1 MCEFPDQNKYPLGY
15 YTVFYTWF
23 KPALFLSFLFF
34 SLSVIAQRQIPFKHL
49 SINDGLSQNT
59 VFSMHQDAKGFIWI
73 GTEDG
78 LNRYDGYEFKVFKNE
93 LNNNKSLANNQV
105 NVIAETSAR
114 TLLIGTTGGI
124 SIYNPKT
131 EDFNNI
137 SIPAS
142 GKDVQS
148 ANFVT
153 AIVPENDRLIWIGTY
168 DGLKLYDLAQKK
180 LLSNNLVNSL
190 SKSNIQVLYKDKA
203 DVLWIGLRN
212 ELKCLNLKTHKFI
225 PVPAMLQKT
234 ISANPGTI
242 RVIKQDKEGDIWL
255 GSEQSGLFHYNP
267 VSNSCINYL
276 YEEGNS
282 QSLPV
287 NVVRDIFFNK
297 DGRVWVAT
305 RKGLSIL
312 DPSIHKFTTYTHEKY
327 NPASLSH
334 RSVLKIMR
342 DRDGSIWVG
351 TFAGGLNIY
360 NPVSL
365 NFQNIGEQ
373 LGSSPGLNN
382 PVVSSMLH
390 DADGALWIGTEGGG
404 LNFLN
409 RSTGKYEFYNLKKNG
424 PQSSENIVKSLARD
438 PKGNIWVG
446 AFDGLYYFNVK
457 TKTFTDYTLKKDND
471 FRGRS
476 QVYTVLAEST
486 GVWAGTNGGGLLY
499 FDPVKGLKSYIHNP
513 LDNKSISGNN
523 ITSLVKDRLGNLWV
537 GTLQGLCYLDRRQN
551 KFVRFVHE
559 QGNRHSITNNSITD
573 LFIDSSQRLWIGT
586 RGGLNLLNTETMQF
600 IAFSEKEGLANNVI
614 RAINEDRTG
623 IVWVSSNKG
632 ISRVQL
638 AAGGRGAKIRN
649 YSISDGLQSNQF
661 LSGATYKMDDG
672 ELLFGGINGITS
684 FFPERI
690 QSNTNVPQIQFT
702 DFLINSKK
710 VPIGTE
716 DSPQKIHI
724 NESRNITLAYNQAY
738 ITFKFAALSYINP
751 DKNQYAYK
759 LKGFLNDDWHY
770 VANQR
775 TATYTNLSA
784 GSYEFLV
791 KSANN
796 DGLWNEI
803 PASIFIRV
811 LPPWYKTWWAYAC
824 YLTVFCTLLYFFYYF
839 SYKTAKLK
847 SDLDFEQMSREK
859 DQELVQR
866 KLKFFTHI
874 SHEIKTPL
882 TLILSPIEKLMSLGS
897 LDNKVQ
903 HQLRLIYRNGERLMR
918 LTNQLLD
925 YRKLETGNIKLEAAE
940 GDMVRFTR
948 EMLTAFQAYAK
959 SKNVELKLI
968 TDAKNIQAWFD
979 RDKMEKVIFNL
990 ISNSL
995 KFTAAGGYIH
1005 VRLSIVG
1012 ELKKSNEYLKIEVKD
1027 NGVGIPPENLGSL
1040 FKEFQNYNNAGINNN
1055 GTGLGLSFSKGL
1067 VELHGGSIEAR
1078 STLGQTGNENIT
1090 VFTVTLPLGREHL
1103 KDSDI
1108 IENYNGSENINAYY
1122 SPELPVFEKT
1132 TEKKESILAMAAE
1145 RRFIMLLVEDNP
1157 EVMEFMAAHFEKD
1170 FEVITA
1176 ADGVEGWEQAI
1187 NTIPDIIISDVMM
1200 PNLTGTELCS
1210 QLKGDPRTSHIPVIL
1225 LTAREPMLFKI
1236 EGLETGADDY
1246 ITKPF
1251 HLPYLDLKV
1260 WNLIESRIKLREKYS
1275 REITLQPKNVAIT
1288 SPDEKFL
1295 EKAMKHIEENI
1306 SEPSLGVEEL
1316 SKVVGMSKTTLY
1328 RKLKALTNQN
1338 TNEFIRSVR
1347 LNRAAQLLTQN
1358 KFNINEIAY
1367 QVGFTNQNYFRKC
1380 FKEQFGSTPSDYI
1393 ASQQNKEEEV
1403 S

>member
-1 MCEFPDQNKYPLGY
+1 M
-15 YTVFYTWF
+15 
-23 KPALFLSFLFF
+23 
-34 SLSVIAQRQIPFKHL
+34 

-59 VFSMHQDAKGFIWI
+59 IFSMHQDTKGFIWI

-93 LNNNKSLANNQV
+93 LNNKKSLANNQV
-105 NVIAETSAR
+105 NVIAETSGR
-114 TLLIGTTGGI
+114 TLLIGTTAGI
-124 SIYNPKT
+124 SIYNPQT
-131 EDFNNI
+131 EDFSNI
-137 SIPAS
+137 SIQAS

-153 AIVPENDRLIWIGTY
+153 AIVPENDHLIWIGTY
-168 DGLKLYDLAQKK
+168 DGLKLYDLVQKK
-180 LLSNNLVNSL
+180 LLNNNLVNTL
-190 SKSNIQVLYKDKA
+190 SKSNIQVLYKDNA

-212 ELKCLNLKTHKFI
+212 DLKCINLKTDKFV
-225 PVPAMLQKT
+225 PVPSLLQKT

-242 RVIKQDKEGDIWL
+242 RVIKQDQKGNIWL
-255 GSEQSGLFHYNP
+255 GSEQSGLFYYNAAN
-267 VSNSCINYL
+267 NSCINYR
-276 YEEGNS
+276 YEAGNM

-287 NVVRDIFFNK
+287 NVVRDIFFND
-297 DGRVWVAT
+297 DGHVWLAT

-312 DPSIHKFTTYTHEKY
+312 DPAIHKFTTYTHEKY
-327 NPASLSH
+327 DPESLSH

-373 LGSSPGLNN
+373 LGNRPGLNN
-382 PVVSSMLH
+382 PVVSSILH
-390 DADGALWIGTEGGG
+390 EADGALWIGTEGGG

-438 PKGNIWVG
+438 LKGNIWVG

-499 FDPVKGLKSYIHNP
+499 FDPVKGLKSYVHDPVNQ
-513 LDNKSISGNN
+513 NSISGNN

-537 GTLQGLCYLDRRQN
+537 GTLQGLCYLDRKQN
-551 KFVRFVHE
+551 KFLRYVHE
-559 QGNRHSITNNSITD
+559 QRNPHSITNNSITS

-586 RGGLNLLNTETMQF
+586 RAGLNFLNAETKQF
-600 IAFSEKEGLANNVI
+600 IPFSEKEGLANNVI
-614 RAINEDRTG
+614 RAINEDRMG
-623 IVWVSSNKG
+623 NIWVSSNRG
-632 ISRVQL
+632 ISRIQL
-638 AAGGRGAKIRN
+638 AAGRRAAIIKN

-661 LSGATYKMDDG
+661 LSGASYRMDNG
-672 ELLFGGINGITS
+672 ELLFGGINGITT
-684 FFPERI
+684 FFPEKIR
-690 QSNTNVPQIQFT
+690 SNKRVPTVQFT
-702 DFLINSKK
+702 DFLINSKR
-710 VPIGTE
+710 VPIGTK
-716 DSPQKIHI
+716 DSPQNIHI

-738 ITFKFAALSYINP
+738 ITFKFAALSYINSE
-751 DKNQYAYK
+751 KNQYAYK

-770 VANQR
+770 VGNQR

-784 GSYEFLV
+784 GTYEFLV

-796 DGLWNEI
+796 DGLWNEA
-803 PASIFIRV
+803 PARIFIRV

-824 YLTVFCTLLYFFYYF
+824 YLAVFCTLLYFFYYF

-882 TLILSPIEKLMSLGS
+882 TLILSPIEKLMSLSS

-940 GDMVRFTR
+940 GDMIRFTR
-948 EMLTAFQAYAK
+948 EMLTAFQTYAK
-959 SKNVELKLI
+959 SKDIELKLI
-968 TDAKNIQAWFD
+968 TEAKSVQLWFD

-995 KFTAAGGYIH
+995 KFTPAGGYIH
-1005 VRLSIVG
+1005 VKLNVQAG
-1012 ELKKSNEYLKIEVKD
+1012 QGQSNKYLKIEVQD

-1040 FKEFQNYNNAGINNN
+1040 FKEFQNYNHAGVNNN

-1067 VELHGGSIEAR
+1067 VELHGGSIEAQ
-1078 STLGQTGNENIT
+1078 SILGENGNENIT
-1090 VFTVTLPLGREHL
+1090 VFRVTLPLGREHL
-1103 KDSDI
+1103 NDSDVI
-1108 IENYNGSENINAYY
+1108 QNYNGSENINAYL
-1122 SPELPVFEKT
+1122 SHELPVFEKT
-1132 TEKKESILAMAAE
+1132 TEKKESILTMAGE

-1157 EVMEFMAAHFEKD
+1157 DVMDFMAAHFERD

-1176 ADGVEGWEQAI
+1176 ADGAEGWERAI
-1187 NTIPDIIISDVMM
+1187 KAIPDIIISDVMM

-1210 QLKGDPRTSHIPVIL
+1210 QLKVDPRTSHIPVIL

-1275 REITLQPKNVAIT
+1275 REITLQPTNVAIT

-1316 SKVVGMSKTTLY
+1316 SRVVGMSKTTLY
-1328 RKLKALTNQN
+1328 RKIKALTNQN

-1347 LNRAAQLLTQN
+1347 LNRAAQLLSQN
-1358 KFNINEIAY
+1358 KFNISEIAY

-1393 ASQQNKEEEV
+1393 ASKQNQEGEV